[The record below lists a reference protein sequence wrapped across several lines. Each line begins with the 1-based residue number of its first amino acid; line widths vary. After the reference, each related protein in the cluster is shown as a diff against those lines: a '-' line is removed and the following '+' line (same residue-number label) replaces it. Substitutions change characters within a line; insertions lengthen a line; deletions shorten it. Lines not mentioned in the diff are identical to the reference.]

1 MPPVPGDHRR
11 RRTGRRHRAC
21 ARIHKPVPVLGLV
34 CKMREKEIPGG
45 LLSPVLPVSRASIMT
60 TGPVGSVPICEA
72 GGEMTPKGPD
82 GSSPGLWVSERTT
95 TTVDGLAPY
104 LSTVK
109 LSVVVCVVLPLLPVI
124 VIG

>member
-1 MPPVPGDHRR
+1 MIIAV
-11 RRTGRRHRAC
+11 AAIELA
-21 ARIHKPVPVLGLV
+21 ARINKPVPVLGLV

-45 LLSPVLPVSRASIMT
+45 FLRLVLPVSRASIMT
-60 TGPVGSVPICEA
+60 LSPVGSIPICA
-72 GGEMTPKGPD
+72 AAGEMTPKGPD

-95 TTVDGLAPY
+95 TTVDGLASY
-104 LSTVK
+104 LSTEK